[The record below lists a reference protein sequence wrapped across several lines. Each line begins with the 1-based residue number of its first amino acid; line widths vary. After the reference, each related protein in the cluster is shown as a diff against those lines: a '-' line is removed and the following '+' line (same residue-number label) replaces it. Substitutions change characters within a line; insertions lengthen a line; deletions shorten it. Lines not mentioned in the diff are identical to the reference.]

1 MIALARFA
9 RARRALA
16 SRALHAACRE
26 ILARTVED
34 ARAGLAAAPLDE
46 RIVRVRRLRKLEALE
61 AYAAA
66 MG

>member
-1 MIALARFA
+1 
-9 RARRALA
+9 
-16 SRALHAACRE
+16 LHAACRE